1 MHNRKPLRLLIL
13 VITTCFSLTAQA
25 DPIEGQW
32 KGTLKCGPL
41 LVSPP
46 SPEFSMPISMAV
58 TGKEAVTTRETDHYK
73 EQTRGSIDGSGAI
86 SLTGEGRYKAGNGTP
101 WATRFQGQF
110 AGNRFT
116 ASGGIFGL
124 DGTKRRECNVDLTQV
139 LGTSRSESAPTATTG
154 FNAAAGVTVSRG
166 HQSPPDEEILG
177 KSRGYPVPSSPF
189 NELDDA
195 YKVGGYSNLDKAFDT
210 RTIKR
215 GSHVSS
221 LPKDQ
226 GAAPISYSFKGA
238 TYSIDDYLARQ
249 RTTSIIV
256 IKDGKIAFE
265 QYQYDRNDGHRMHSQ
280 SMAKSIT
287 SLLVGAAL
295 DEGKIK
301 SLDDLAEHYVPDLKG
316 TALGKASIRNLLQM
330 SSGAAFRT
338 QVGAAD
344 SDVSRLTMETYY
356 KKGRGGASAV
366 SWVREGGM
374 PGTQFNY
381 SNADTFTLGLVV
393 RHATNKSLADYAS
406 EKLWQPIGAESD
418 ATWLVDWAGVESAFT
433 GFSAVARDYAR
444 LGILL
449 ANDGQANGKQVISS
463 DFLKAATDMSMQP
476 QYLRAKAIL
485 GYYGYGYQYW
495 LLPYR
500 TRTFMMMG
508 IMGQA
513 IYVQPESKL
522 VMVLTSVWKDRTGN
536 ANDAAQERNQLW
548 AGVLKSLGGRIDQY

>member
-1 MHNRKPLRLLIL
+1 MLRRIPLKLWSFITCILIA
-13 VITTCFSLTAQA
+13 FAANA
-25 DPIEGQW
+25 DGIDGQW

-41 LVSPP
+41 LVRPP
-46 SPEFSMPISMAV
+46 SSEFSMPISMTV
-58 TGKEAVTTRETDHYK
+58 TGKEAVTLRQTDQYK
-73 EQTRGSIDGSGAI
+73 EQARGSINGSGAV
-86 SLTGEGRYKAGNGTP
+86 SLAGEGRYNNGSST
-101 WATRFQGQF
+101 WATRLQGQF
-110 AGNRFT
+110 TGNRFT
-116 ASGGIFGL
+116 ASGGIFGI
-124 DGTKRRECNVDLTQV
+124 DGTKRRECNVDLTQTA
-139 LGTSRSESAPTATTG
+139 GTNRSESAPAPITGSSTAVVV
-154 FNAAAGVTVSRG
+154 ADSHRP
-166 HQSPPDEEILG
+166 PPDEEMLG

-215 GSHVSS
+215 GSHISS

-226 GAAPISYSFKGA
+226 GAPSISYAFKGA

-249 RTTSIIV
+249 RTTSILV
-256 IKDGKIAFE
+256 VKDGKIVFE
-265 QYQYDRNDGHRMHSQ
+265 RYQYDRNDGHRMHSQ

-301 SLDDLAEHYVPDLKG
+301 SIDDLAEHYVTDLKG

-330 SSGAAFRT
+330 SSGASFLT

-344 SDVSRLTMETYY
+344 SDVYRLTMETYY
-356 KKGRGGASAV
+356 KKGCGGASAV
-366 SWVREGGM
+366 SWVREGGI
-374 PGTQFNY
+374 PGTKFNY

-393 RHATNKSLADYAS
+393 RHATNISLSDYAS

-449 ANDGQANGKQVISS
+449 ANDGQVNGKQVVSS

-522 VMVLTSVWKDRTGN
+522 VMVVTSVWKDRTGN

-548 AGVLKSLGGRIDQY
+548 AGVLKSLGGRIDLY